1 MKNIFRLLFLF
12 TVLLLLFFSCSSV
25 PSGKDRTPAWVSSP
39 PADTADSAFFVGA
52 GTDPSGNLSA
62 AEQGAV
68 ASLIGEVTRYMGV
81 RITSD
86 ITVEAR
92 ATLDDFQQMV
102 TERIQQQS
110 GAQVSDFRVVE
121 KWTAREGSAVT
132 VYMLGQYNRRS
143 LEAEKARLEAIFRE
157 QQEASSRL
165 ETLGNE
171 FEQKGE
177 YYKAAVAFCEAAA
190 AAVTSGAENPGIRFD
205 RNINKA
211 KAAVS
216 RINFFVLNNN
226 LSGYMGSPLDEPF
239 RLKVA
244 AAANAAG
251 FDGIPVQ
258 IAYKEIRSGG
268 RPSVQTQVVQTG
280 KDGTL
285 SFNLPVPRYVG
296 KEQVTMTL
304 DFRAALE
311 PLYSLPRQYQESVDS
326 LRITVTSKRAVFDYT
341 IMSMA
346 STVPTGLL
354 VFDLDR
360 SGNPVQRADTLAGI
374 QEILTGSNFNLQALP
389 QDAALMALPEAEI
402 IKRLSGQYRG
412 SLNRVVFGTAQ
423 ISGFEESGGNFIVR
437 VEGTVKVFDLET
449 GRVLLTDSKIR
460 TSRGTNANSAI
471 SAAFKGLGNT
481 LGETLVNSLP

>member
-52 GTDPSGNLSA
+52 GSDPSGNLSA

-143 LEAEKARLEAIFRE
+143 LEAEKARLEAVFRE

-190 AAVTSGAENPGIRFD
+190 AAVTSGA
-205 RNINKA
+205 
-211 KAAVS
+211 
-216 RINFFVLNNN
+216 
-226 LSGYMGSPLDEPF
+226 
-239 RLKVA
+239 
-244 AAANAAG
+244 
-251 FDGIPVQ
+251 
-258 IAYKEIRSGG
+258 
-268 RPSVQTQVVQTG
+268 
-280 KDGTL
+280 
-285 SFNLPVPRYVG
+285 
-296 KEQVTMTL
+296 
-304 DFRAALE
+304 
-311 PLYSLPRQYQESVDS
+311 
-326 LRITVTSKRAVFDYT
+326 
-341 IMSMA
+341 
-346 STVPTGLL
+346 
-354 VFDLDR
+354 
-360 SGNPVQRADTLAGI
+360 
-374 QEILTGSNFNLQALP
+374 
-389 QDAALMALPEAEI
+389 
-402 IKRLSGQYRG
+402 
-412 SLNRVVFGTAQ
+412 
-423 ISGFEESGGNFIVR
+423 
-437 VEGTVKVFDLET
+437 
-449 GRVLLTDSKIR
+449 
-460 TSRGTNANSAI
+460 
-471 SAAFKGLGNT
+471 
-481 LGETLVNSLP
+481 